1 MLSYVLRRLAL
12 LVPTLLG
19 MSLVTFS
26 MIHLVPGD
34 PAAVMLGERA
44 TPAAVARL
52 RTELGLDRPLW
63 VQYGRFL
70 SGLLAGDLGRSL
82 KTREKV
88 QVEIAQRFPATFELA
103 FAAILFASV
112 FGIAAGILAARHRRS
127 YLDALVMAGSLAGV
141 SMPIFWLGLLVIL
154 FFSVQ
159 LHWLPLAGRIDSGFA
174 VPTVTG
180 FLLVDT
186 LLAGR
191 PAAFVN
197 ALRHLILPAIV
208 LGTIPLAVIARMTR
222 ASVLEVLSQ
231 DYVRTAWAKG
241 LSESSVLLK
250 HVLKNAFIPTL
261 TVIGL
266 QFGYLLGGAI
276 ITETIFS
283 WPGVGRWLVLAV
295 SARDFRA
302 VQGGVLLIAAAFVL
316 VNLVVDL
323 LYAVADPR
331 IRLGGGRGASE

>member
-1 MLSYVLRRLAL
+1 MFTYVLRRLGL

-19 MSLVTFS
+19 LSILTFSLV
-26 MIHLVPGD
+26 HLVPGD

-44 TPAAVARL
+44 TPEALTAL
-52 RTELGLDRPLW
+52 RAELGLDRPLHE
-63 VQYGRFL
+63 QYGRFL
-70 SGLLAGDLGRSL
+70 GGLLAGDLGRSL

-88 QVEIAQRFPATFELA
+88 VVEIGNRFPATFELA
-103 FAAILFASV
+103 LAAIVFAATCGV
-112 FGIAAGILAARHRRS
+112 AAGLLAARKRRS
-127 YLDALVMAGSLAGV
+127 FFDAAVMAGSLAGV
-141 SMPIFWLGLLVIL
+141 SMPIFWLGLLAIL
-154 FFSVQ
+154 LFSVQ
-159 LHWLPLAGRIDSGFA
+159 LGWLPLAGRIDPSLA
-174 VPTVTG
+174 VPRATG
-180 FLLVDT
+180 FLLIDT

-191 PAAFVN
+191 FDSFIDVA
-197 ALRHLILPAIV
+197 RHLVLPALV

-222 ASVLEVLSQ
+222 AAMLDVMTQ
-231 DYVRTAWAKG
+231 DFVRTAWAKG
-241 LSESSVLLK
+241 LSEQRVILV
-250 HVLKNAFIPTL
+250 HVFKNALIPTI

-276 ITETIFS
+276 ITETIFA

-302 VQGGVLLIAAAFVL
+302 VQGGVLLLATVFVL

-331 IRLGGGRGASE
+331 VRLAGGED

>member
-1 MLSYVLRRLAL
+1 MLPYVLRRLAL
-12 LVPTLLG
+12 LLPTLLG
-19 MSLVTFS
+19 MSLLTFS
-26 MIHLVPGD
+26 LIHLVPGD
-34 PAAVMLGERA
+34 PATVMLGERA
-44 TPAAVARL
+44 TPEAVAAL
-52 RTELGLDRPLW
+52 RSELGLDKPLW

-70 SGLLAGDLGRSL
+70 AGLATGDLGRSL
-82 KTREKV
+82 KTREKIA
-88 QVEIAQRFPATFELA
+88 VEMSDRFPATFELA
-103 FAAILFASV
+103 LAAILFASF
-112 FGIAAGILAARHRRS
+112 FGVAAGILAARWRRS
-127 YLDALVMAGSLAGV
+127 FFDVFVMAGSLAGV

-154 FFSVQ
+154 LFSVQ
-159 LHWLPLAGRIDSGFA
+159 LGWLPLAGRISPAFN
-174 VPTVTG
+174 VPRLTG
-180 FLLVDT
+180 FLLFDT
-186 LLAGR
+186 LAAGK
-191 PAAFVN
+191 PAAFLDVCK
-197 ALRHLILPAIV
+197 HLVLPAFV

-222 ASVLEVLSQ
+222 AAVLDVLTQ

-241 LSESSVLLK
+241 LSETRVLLV
-250 HVLKNAFIPTL
+250 HVLKNALIPTV

-302 VQGGVLLIAAAFVL
+302 VQGGVLLLATVFVV

-331 IRLGGGRGASE
+331 VRLGAEER

>member
-1 MLSYVLRRLAL
+1 VLPYVLRRLAL

-19 MSLVTFS
+19 MSILTFS
-26 MIHLVPGD
+26 LIHLVPGD
-34 PAAVMLGERA
+34 PAQVMLGERA
-44 TPAAVARL
+44 TPEAIANLRL
-52 RTELGLDRPLW
+52 ELGLDRPLY

-70 SGLLAGDLGRSL
+70 GGLLTGDLGRSL
-82 KTREKV
+82 KTREKIV
-88 QVEIAQRFPATFELA
+88 VEMAERFPATFELA
-103 FAAILFASV
+103 LAAILFAAL
-112 FGIAAGILAARHRRS
+112 FGVTAGILAARWRRS
-127 YLDALVMAGSLAGV
+127 FFDVFVMAGSLAGV
-141 SMPIFWLGLLVIL
+141 SMPIFWLGLLMIL
-154 FFSVQ
+154 LFSVR
-159 LHWLPLAGRIDSGFA
+159 LGWLPLAGRLDPMLA
-174 VPTVTG
+174 VPRATG

-186 LLAGR
+186 LLAGK
-191 PAAFVN
+191 PLAFLD
-197 ALRHLILPAIV
+197 ALRHLVLPAVV

-222 ASVLEVLSQ
+222 AAVLDVLTQ

-241 LSESSVLLK
+241 LSEARVLLV
-250 HVLKNAFIPTL
+250 HVLKNALIPTI

-295 SARDFRA
+295 AARDFRA
-302 VQGGVLLIAAAFVL
+302 VQGGVLLLATVFVL

-331 IRLGGGRGASE
+331 VRLSGSGE

>member
-1 MLSYVLRRLAL
+1 VFSYVLRRLGL

-19 MSLVTFS
+19 LSILTFSLV
-26 MIHLVPGD
+26 HLVPGD

-44 TPAAVARL
+44 TPEALTAL
-52 RTELGLDRPLW
+52 RAELGLDRPLYE
-63 VQYGRFL
+63 QYGRYL

-88 QVEIAQRFPATFELA
+88 AVEIGTRFPATFELA
-103 FAAILFASV
+103 LAAILFAAV
-112 FGIAAGILAARHRRS
+112 FGVAAGILAARKRRS
-127 YLDALVMAGSLAGV
+127 FVDAAVMAGSLAGV
-141 SMPIFWLGLLVIL
+141 SMPIFWLGLLAIL
-154 FFSVQ
+154 LFSVQ
-159 LHWLPLAGRIDSGFA
+159 LHWLPLAGRIDPSLA
-174 VPTVTG
+174 VPRLSG
-180 FLLVDT
+180 FLLIDT

-191 PAAFVN
+191 FDAFVDV
-197 ALRHLILPAIV
+197 ARHLVLPAWV

-222 ASVLEVLSQ
+222 AAMLDVMTQ

-241 LSESSVLLK
+241 LSERRVLLV
-250 HVLKNAFIPTL
+250 HVLKNALIPTM

-276 ITETIFS
+276 ITETIFA

-302 VQGGVLLIAAAFVL
+302 VQGGVLLLATLFVV

-331 IRLGGGRGASE
+331 VRLAGGDE

>member
-1 MLSYVLRRLAL
+1 MFSYVLRRVGL

-19 MSLVTFS
+19 MSILAFLL
-26 MIHLVPGD
+26 IHLVPGD

-44 TPAAVARL
+44 TPEAVAAL
-52 RTELGLDRPLW
+52 RTELGLDQPIY

-70 SGLLAGDLGRSL
+70 GGLLTGNLGRSL
-82 KTREKV
+82 KTREYV
-88 QVEIAQRFPATFELA
+88 VVEMAQRFPATFELA
-103 FAAILFASV
+103 LAAILFASV
-112 FGIAAGILAARHRRS
+112 VGVAAGILAARKRRS
-127 YLDALVMAGSLAGV
+127 LFDVFVMAGSLAGV
-141 SMPIFWLGLLVIL
+141 SMPIFWLGLIVIL
-154 FFSVQ
+154 IFAVN
-159 LHWLPLAGRIDSGFA
+159 LGWLPLAGRIDPGFA
-174 VPTVTG
+174 VPRVTG
-180 FLLVDT
+180 FMLVDT
-186 LLAGR
+186 LLAGK
-191 PAAFVN
+191 PAAWLN
-197 ALRHLILPAIV
+197 AASHLVLPALV

-222 ASVLEVLSQ
+222 AAVLDVLTQ

-241 LSESSVLLK
+241 LSESRVLLV
-250 HVLKNAFIPTL
+250 HVLKNALIPTI

-302 VQGGVLLIAAAFVL
+302 VQGGVLLIATVFVV
-316 VNLVVDL
+316 VNLIVDL

-331 IRLGGGRGASE
+331 IRLGGERE

>member
-1 MLSYVLRRLAL
+1 VFAYVLRRVAL

-19 MSLVTFS
+19 LSILTFS
-26 MIHLVPGD
+26 LIHLVPGD

-44 TPAAVARL
+44 SPEAVARL
-52 RTELGLDRPLW
+52 RGELGLDRPLHE
-63 VQYGRFL
+63 QYGRFL
-70 SGLLAGDLGRSL
+70 GGLLAGDLGRSL

-88 QVEIAQRFPATFELA
+88 SVEMANRFPATFELA
-103 FAAILFASV
+103 LAAILFASV
-112 FGIAAGILAARHRRS
+112 FGVAAGILAARHRRS
-127 YLDALVMAGSLAGV
+127 LLDALVMAGSLAGV
-141 SMPIFWLGLLVIL
+141 SMPIFWLGLLAIL
-154 FFSVQ
+154 LFSVG
-159 LHWLPLAGRIDSGFA
+159 LGWLPLAGRIDPGLA
-174 VPTVTG
+174 VPRVSG

-191 PAAFVN
+191 PAAFLDVV
-197 ALRHLILPAIV
+197 RHLVLPAVV

-222 ASVLEVLSQ
+222 AAMLEVMTQ

-241 LSESSVLLK
+241 LSERRVLLV
-250 HVLKNAFIPTL
+250 HVLKNALIPTI

-266 QFGYLLGGAI
+266 QFGSLLGGAI
-276 ITETIFS
+276 ITETIFA

-302 VQGGVLLIAAAFVL
+302 VQGGVLLLAGVFVV

-323 LYAVADPR
+323 LYAAIDPR
-331 IRLGGGRGASE
+331 IRLAGGEE

>member
-1 MLSYVLRRLAL
+1 VFGYVLKRLAL

-19 MSLVTFS
+19 MSLLTFS
-26 MIHLVPGD
+26 LIHLVPGD
-34 PAAVMLGERA
+34 PATVMLGERA
-44 TPAAVARL
+44 TPEAVTAL
-52 RTELGLDRPLW
+52 RRELGLDRPLW

-70 SGLLAGDLGRSL
+70 HGLATGDLGRSL
-82 KTREKV
+82 KTREKIV
-88 QVEIAQRFPATFELA
+88 VEMAARFPATAELA
-103 FAAILFASV
+103 FAAILFAALV
-112 FGIAAGILAARHRRS
+112 GVGAGIVAARWRRS
-127 YLDALVMAGSLAGV
+127 WFDVVVMAGSLAGV

-154 FFSVQ
+154 LFSVQ
-159 LHWLPLAGRIDSGFA
+159 WGILPLAGRLDPAFS
-174 VPTVTG
+174 VPHVTG

-186 LLAGR
+186 LLGGQ
-191 PAAFVN
+191 PLAFLD
-197 ALRHLILPAIV
+197 ALKHLVLPALV

-222 ASVLEVLSQ
+222 AAVLEVLTQ

-241 LSESSVLLK
+241 LSETRVLLV
-250 HVLKNAFIPTL
+250 HVLKNALIPTL

-276 ITETIFS
+276 ITETIFE

-302 VQGGVLLIAAAFVL
+302 VQGGVLLLATVFVL

-323 LYAVADPR
+323 VYALADPR
-331 IRLGGGRGASE
+331 VRLDEERA

>member
-1 MLSYVLRRLAL
+1 MLPYVLRRLAL

-19 MSLVTFS
+19 MSILAFS
-26 MIHLVPGD
+26 LIHLVPGD
-34 PAAVMLGERA
+34 PAQVMLGERA
-44 TPAAVARL
+44 TAEAIANL
-52 RTELGLDRPLW
+52 RSELGLDQPVY

-70 SGLLAGDLGRSL
+70 AGLLTGDLGRSL
-82 KTREKV
+82 KTREKIV
-88 QVEIAQRFPATFELA
+88 VEMGERFPATFELA
-103 FAAILFASV
+103 LAAILFAGV
-112 FGIAAGILAARHRRS
+112 FGVLAGILAARYRRS
-127 YLDALVMAGSLAGV
+127 FFDVFVMAGSLAGV

-154 FFSVQ
+154 LFSVQ
-159 LHWLPLAGRIDSGFA
+159 LGWLPLAGRIDPAFA
-174 VPTVTG
+174 VPTRTG
-180 FLLVDT
+180 FLLIDT

-191 PAAFVN
+191 PLAFLDAV
-197 ALRHLILPAIV
+197 RHLVLPAFV

-222 ASVLEVLSQ
+222 AAVLDVLTQ

-241 LSESSVLLK
+241 LSEARVLLV
-250 HVLKNAFIPTL
+250 HVLKNALIPTI

-295 SARDFRA
+295 MARDFRA
-302 VQGGVLLIAAAFVL
+302 VQGGVLLLATVFVL
-316 VNLVVDL
+316 VNLLVDL

-331 IRLGGGRGASE
+331 IRLSGARE

>member
-1 MLSYVLRRLAL
+1 MFVYVLRRLAL

-19 MSLVTFS
+19 LSILTFSLV
-26 MIHLVPGD
+26 HLVPGD

-44 TPAAVARL
+44 TPEALTAL
-52 RTELGLDRPLW
+52 RAELGLDRPLPE
-63 VQYGRFL
+63 QYGRFL
-70 SGLLAGDLGRSL
+70 SGLLSGDLGRSL

-88 QVEIAQRFPATFELA
+88 AVEIGNRFPATFELA
-103 FAAILFASV
+103 LAAIVFAATCGV
-112 FGIAAGILAARHRRS
+112 AAGILAARKRRS
-127 YLDALVMAGSLAGV
+127 FIDAAVMAGSLAGV
-141 SMPIFWLGLLVIL
+141 SMPIFWLGLLAIL
-154 FFSVQ
+154 LFSVQ
-159 LHWLPLAGRIDSGFA
+159 LGWLPLAGRIDPSMA
-174 VPTVTG
+174 VPRATG
-180 FLLVDT
+180 FLLIDT

-191 PAAFVN
+191 FDAFFDVV
-197 ALRHLILPAIV
+197 RHLVLPACV

-222 ASVLEVLSQ
+222 AAMLDVMTQ

-241 LSESSVLLK
+241 LSERRVLLV
-250 HVLKNAFIPTL
+250 HVFKNALIPTI

-276 ITETIFS
+276 ITETIFA

-302 VQGGVLLIAAAFVL
+302 VQGGVLLLATVFVL
-316 VNLVVDL
+316 VNLIVDL

-331 IRLGGGRGASE
+331 IRLAGGEE